1 MIRVRRDPRCSSGTR
16 PCCLLLHSI
25 LLPGRQQ
32 LCPGPAPLIQA
43 ALPAPLSAR
52 KSPAPATETGGAA
65 KCLPAASELQDPSP
79 AQAQQS
85 LGGQLLAITALFK
98 QRGGSLALHG
108 PPLPSLPPCS
118 HTYLG
123 KSFSGQRA
131 GAHVALAPAPA
142 LPSHPLWVSCRVH
155 SLAPR
160 GAAHPQACR
169 NSAVSMG
176 RAPKLQL
183 ENLAVDGEQSPVSG
197 LRTKNASFPSEKP
210 RL

>member
-108 PPLPSLPPCS
+108 PPSLSLPPCS

-123 KSFSGQRA
+123 KSFLRAACWGSRRA
-131 GAHVALAPAPA
+131 GSCPSSS
-142 LPSHPLWVSCRVH
+142 LPP
-155 SLAPR
+155 SL
-160 GAAHPQACR
+160 GF
-169 NSAVSMG
+169 
-176 RAPKLQL
+176 LQ
-183 ENLAVDGEQSPVSG
+183 GSQPGTQGCCPSPG
-197 LRTKNASFPSEKP
+197 M
-210 RL
+210 